1 MNDRRALRRVAAPAL
16 ACALLGSLFGCRETA
31 RRAGER
37 TRGPTLPPMPSSWRW
52 QPARPHPSRG
62 GLRRRPTEAGGR
74 RPRSPRACSTTPRCG
89 PPAKAS
95 GVSSISTESVW
106 AMVPA
111 RGPRVRPSPDGS
123 RRLPGTP
130 APEAA
135 REGAFRVVDARG
147 ARRGPRRHRRAV
159 PGSHLASPL
168 RGCDDRRGGPRA
180 AREAFPRATAAFS
193 RLVHLETLE
202 LQPESEATR
211 IRVGLRIRP
220 DGIRGI
226 APRYAAFLDEYM
238 APVKASLTVAD
249 VTGASW
255 WTTSLAEGL
264 WSIGLR
270 VRDGRLA
277 PLEGPPDRR
286 LPQRLRASF
295 SYSTRA
301 GILTVGVERS
311 GCRRGAHPISARGG
325 LRRPLR
331 RGTRLAAA
339 ISPGAAHQRL
349 PAFSVRRSGLRVRLL
364 APRADRRADPDLRD
378 YRARVRES
386 WVVRWLGGLSN
397 HAFIDSGKEPRPR
410 PTSSTGS
417 ASTRCATTWSPSST

>member
-1 MNDRRALRRVAAPAL
+1 ME
-16 ACALLGSLFGCRETA
+16 LGS
-31 RRAGER
+31 
-37 TRGPTLPPMPSSWRW
+37 GP
-52 QPARPHPSRG
+52 G
-62 GLRRRPTEAGGR
+62 
-74 RPRSPRACSTTPRCG
+74 G
-89 PPAKAS
+89 PPAADAFLVAVATRFGPILRAPDFDAARPKLAA
-95 GVSSISTESVW
+95 G
-106 AMVPA
+106 ALVPS
-111 RGPRVRPSPDGS
+111 RVFDDPS
-123 RRLPGTP
+123 LWT
-130 APEAA
+130 A
-135 REGAFRVVDARG
+135 REGEWRQLDLHGERVGEWYRLGVRASAPPLTEVGDYRGRLRLKRLEKGRFEWSMLEELAVGPVGTDELSRALTSLLRSADVMTAAEARV
-147 ARRGPRRHRRAV
+147 R
-159 PGSHLASPL
+159 
-168 RGCDDRRGGPRA
+168 

-202 LQPESEATR
+202 LSQSPR
-211 IRVGLRIRP
+211 RPGLVGLRIRP

-311 GCRRGAHPISARGG
+311 GCRRGAHPLSARGG

-364 APRADRRADPDLRD
+364 APRADRRADPDRPRVA
-378 YRARVRES
+378 RARVRES
-386 WVVRWLGGLSN
+386 WVVRWLGGLSDR
-397 HAFIDSGKEPRPR
+397 AFIDFRKGAEAEADRFNR
-410 PTSSTGS
+410 ECLYALRDDVVALLNLG
-417 ASTRCATTWSPSST
+417 